1 MKRKLFEKTDRRL
14 KNILNELQ
22 NFAEENNISL
32 KEAID
37 LQLIDA
43 LRGISHRIYE
53 GTLTSKEKTRIL

>member
-1 MKRKLFEKTDRRL
+1 MKRKLLEKTDKRL
-14 KNILNELQ
+14 KNTLDELKS
-22 NFAEENNISL
+22 FAEENNISL

-53 GTLTSKEKTRIL
+53 GSLVSKEKTRIL